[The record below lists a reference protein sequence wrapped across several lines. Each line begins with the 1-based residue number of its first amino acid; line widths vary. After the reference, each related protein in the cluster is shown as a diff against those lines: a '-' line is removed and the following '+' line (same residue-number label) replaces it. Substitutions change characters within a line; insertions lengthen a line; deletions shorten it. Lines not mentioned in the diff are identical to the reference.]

1 LIPRKESPLSELAFV
16 SFDVETTGL
25 DPTLESIIEV
35 GAVKFDSGGVI
46 DEYQCLVNP
55 GRPIHPDAI
64 AVHGI
69 TDEMVASGPPIPEI
83 LPDVLEFF
91 GDSVLVAHNAPF
103 DIGFFDAEFA
113 RAGVE
118 PPKNTIL
125 CTLRLARAVFPNFQ
139 KYGLETLVR
148 RLQIPSGGHHRAS
161 ADAAH
166 TAELFRRFLD
176 PIGKGWDTTFGELLT
191 YHGRPFRFAKARDSD
206 KAGRPLAMIKAAIES
221 GSSVRIEYRA
231 GNGKMS
237 ARTIS
242 PISLNENG
250 PNLKVVAFC
259 HLRGENRTFRIDC
272 IKKID
277 AASRR

>member
-1 LIPRKESPLSELAFV
+1 LAPRKESPLSELTFV
-16 SFDVETTGL
+16 AFDVETTGL
-25 DPTLESIIEV
+25 DPTLESVIEV
-35 GAVKFDSGGVI
+35 GAVKFDSTGVV
-46 DEYQCLVNP
+46 DEYQRLVNP

-69 TDEMVASGPPIPEI
+69 TDEMVALSPPISDI
-83 LPDVLEFF
+83 LPEVLSFF
-91 GDSVLVAHNAPF
+91 DDSTLIAHNAPF

-113 RAGVE
+113 RSGVE

-125 CTLRLARAVFPNFQ
+125 CTLTLARAVFPGLPR
-139 KYGLETLVR
+139 YGLEALVK
-148 RLQIPSGGHHRAS
+148 RLQIPSGGHHRAQ

-166 TAELFRRFLD
+166 TAELFRRLLD
-176 PIGKGWDTTFGELLT
+176 PIGAGWDTTFGQLLT

-206 KAGRPLAMIKAAIES
+206 KAGRPLAMIKSAIEE
-221 GSSVRIEYRA
+221 GASVRIEYRA